1 MARQAR
7 LDNRE
12 DADEAPPAERP
23 GSARSEDGGPSPSA
37 APVKI
42 LRVKSKS
49 QRGFHRCGRHFT
61 PQGVDIPIESLQPEQ
76 VKALQAEPQ
85 LTAEIVEQK

>member
-1 MARQAR
+1 MAKEEKSLTRPEGTGKSAG
-7 LDNRE
+7 
-12 DADEAPPAERP
+12 EAK
-23 GSARSEDGGPSPSA
+23 SEQTGPSPSGA
-37 APVKI
+37 RVKI

-61 PQGVDIPIESLQPEQ
+61 PQGVDIPLESLQPEQ

>member
-7 LDNRE
+7 PDNSE
-12 DADEAPPAERP
+12 DTDEAPPA
-23 GSARSEDGGPSPSA
+23 PSG

-61 PQGVDIPIESLQPEQ
+61 PQGVDIPLGELTGAQ